1 MRYLFVGLL
10 NSYLLE
16 NIGKMFLARH
26 RTLCVRTEIDRIR
39 DGNFS
44 FEISGRRWGKG
55 FETRLIE
62 AFTVII
68 LEILVV

>member
-10 NSYLLE
+10 IGYLLE

-26 RTLCVRTEIDRIR
+26 WTLCVRTEIDRIR

-44 FEISGRRWGKG
+44 SEISDGGQVR
-55 FETRLIE
+55 ETRLIE